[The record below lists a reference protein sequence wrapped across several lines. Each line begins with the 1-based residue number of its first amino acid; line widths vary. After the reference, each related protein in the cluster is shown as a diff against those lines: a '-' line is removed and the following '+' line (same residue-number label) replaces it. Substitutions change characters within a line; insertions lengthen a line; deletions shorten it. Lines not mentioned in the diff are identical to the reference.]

1 MRMKS
6 SKKVIVGW
14 DMGSCGIRRPLPHV
28 PLTGKRE
35 RAAAYFVRLY
45 QNKEVIDHEPSMN
58 KLLSETRYNPDSVR
72 P

>member
-1 MRMKS
+1 M
-6 SKKVIVGW
+6 GW
-14 DMGSCGIRRPLPHV
+14 DMGSCGIRRPLRHV

-35 RAAAYFVRLY
+35 RAAFDKAYFVRLY

-58 KLLSETRYNPDSVR
+58 KLLSETRHHPDSVG